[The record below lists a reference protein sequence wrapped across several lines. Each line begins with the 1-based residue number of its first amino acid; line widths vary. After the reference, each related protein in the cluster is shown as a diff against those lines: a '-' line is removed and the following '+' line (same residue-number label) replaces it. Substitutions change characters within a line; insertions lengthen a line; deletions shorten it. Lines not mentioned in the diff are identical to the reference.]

1 MNDVSQA
8 PAIFIFFFPKV
19 ASSRINW
26 WKLWL
31 SVDCLSIWQAG
42 HYLGSSQV
50 NGNIVIIPKWAIM
63 LDQHIISPLVLQ
75 HQLDRKKSEILC
87 QSLSKRDSII
97 IFRSSDQSSAQ
108 SWLSKTH
115 QQDLDLTIQEFSSY
129 QLKIK
134 ASKCCS
140 WDEKPESYSFPKNQ
154 LSWINTSVRG
164 NSFPSFRQLPWKSS
178 KFKALWLRKN
188 RS

>member
-1 MNDVSQA
+1 MFLKLLQSSSS
-8 PAIFIFFFPKV
+8 FFPKV

-154 LSWINTSVRG
+154 LSWINTSVTR
-164 NSFPSFRQLPWKSS
+164 SRLDASI
-178 KFKALWLRKN
+178 FKVLFELFIFQPPHFLYY
-188 RS
+188 